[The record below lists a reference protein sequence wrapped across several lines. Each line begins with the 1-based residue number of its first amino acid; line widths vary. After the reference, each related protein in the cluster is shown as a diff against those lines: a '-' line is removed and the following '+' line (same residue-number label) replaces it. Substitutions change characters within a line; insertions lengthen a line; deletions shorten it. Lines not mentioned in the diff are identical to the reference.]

1 MKERN
6 RIFRRKSGSF
16 FFIRDHNSLPSVI
29 VHRCIC
35 CSAKFLPSADHGAT
49 QRKAC
54 SADRAAGGF
63 EHTLH
68 ARRIFRETLFPGY
81 QKVSFRINQRLPG
94 YNLYNSPLY
103 VPRNLWFNGYI
114 YRLFCRNRLEVVIY
128 SRSADQAVC

>member
-1 MKERN
+1 M
-6 RIFRRKSGSF
+6 IYAAIVAGGTGSRMGAD
-16 FFIRDHNSLPSVI
+16 IP
-29 VHRCIC
+29 
-35 CSAKFLPSADHGAT
+35 KQFLPL
-49 QRKAC
+49 
-54 SADRAAGGF
+54 GGKPALRTARQTALS
-63 EHTLH
+63 TLR